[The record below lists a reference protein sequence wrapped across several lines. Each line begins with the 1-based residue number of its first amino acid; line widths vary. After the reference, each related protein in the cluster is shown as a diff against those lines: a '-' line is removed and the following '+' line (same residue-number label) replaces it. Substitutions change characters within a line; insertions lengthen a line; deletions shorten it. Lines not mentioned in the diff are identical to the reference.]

1 MIRPPQRSTRTDTL
15 FPYTTLFRSVLRRRR
30 LHRRSRAAGQR
41 RCGVEYRRGV
51 ADRRSDAGAGEA
63 MKTSAPTGAGAK
75 ATARRLVGASRSD
88 GIVGAT
94 LGGRGKIGR
103 AHV

>member
-1 MIRPPQRSTRTDTL
+1 MLSLHEALPIW
-15 FPYTTLFRSVLRRRR
+15 RR
-30 LHRRSRAAGQR
+30 
-41 RCGVEYRRGV
+41 
-51 ADRRSDAGAGEA
+51 DAGAGEA

-94 LGGRGKIGR
+94 LGGRGKGAAR
-103 AHV
+103 LRQQSPGASLVQAVPTASLVSRRRGDRKSTRLNSSH